1 VAGDSDTNGR
11 LVRFGWWLLAMA
23 VCVLVVAIRIRLL
36 RIPLERDEGE
46 YAYAGQL
53 MLQGIPPYKLAY
65 NMKFPGTYAAYALI
79 MSMFGQTIFGIHIG
93 FLLVNAATV
102 ALVFLLGR
110 RLIDETAGLVAAAAY
125 ALLSLSPSVL
135 GFAAHAAHFVMLPV
149 LGATLLLLNGRYH
162 ASLARPFASG
172 LLFGLAVVMKQPGI
186 FFIMFAAIY
195 FVAKELRSD
204 HSRAHRVVRT
214 LIFGAG
220 VILPCAIVGLLLI
233 GAGVFKQFWFWTVN
247 YAAQYGSLVPL
258 AQAPRILLH
267 NTSEVI
273 GANWPLWILA
283 GVGAVAGV
291 WNSRTRAGTFFL
303 LGFLLFS
310 ALALCP
316 GFYFR
321 HHYFIFVL
329 PALALLAGTAI
340 SALGG
345 IFVSR
350 TIMASF
356 APIVVIAAAL
366 AFPIVRYKNFFFEM
380 SPVQASRIIYPES
393 PFSESVRIAEYIREH
408 TTPDDKIAV
417 LGSEPEIYFYS
428 QRHSAT
434 GYIYTY
440 PLMEPQKYA
449 RRMQEEMIREIE
461 QADPKYVVSVAMND
475 SWLHRPGSDQLIF
488 TWANDYIG
496 HNYVP
501 AGFVNITSAETE
513 YYFGDVPPTVATL
526 KDYILIYR
534 RNQ

>member
-1 VAGDSDTNGR
+1 VARNSDSNGR
-11 LVRFGWWLLAMA
+11 VVRFGWWLLAMS
-23 VCVLVVAIRIRLL
+23 VVVLVIAIRIRLL
-36 RIPLERDEGE
+36 GIPLERDEGE

-79 MSMFGQTIFGIHIG
+79 MSIFGQSIFGIHLG

-149 LGATLLLLNGRYH
+149 LGAMLLLLDGRYH
-162 ASLARPFASG
+162 GSLARRFASG
-172 LLFGLAVVMKQPGI
+172 LLLGLALVMKQPAI
-186 FFIMFAAIY
+186 FFLMFAAVY
-195 FVAKELRSD
+195 FVAKEVRSEG
-204 HSRAHRVVRT
+204 SRAHGVVRI
-214 LIFGAG
+214 LMFGAG
-220 VILPCAIVGLLLI
+220 VILPCAIGCLLLLR
-233 GAGVFKQFWFWTVN
+233 AGVFKQFWFWTVD
-247 YAAQYGSLVPL
+247 YANQYGSLVPL
-258 AQAPRILLH
+258 AQAPHILLH
-267 NTSEVI
+267 NTAEVI
-273 GANWPLWILA
+273 GANWPFWILA

-291 WNSRTRAGTFFL
+291 WNTRTRTGAFFL
-303 LGFLLFS
+303 LAFLFFS

-321 HHYFIFVL
+321 PHYFVFVL

-340 SALGG
+340 SALGE
-345 IFVSR
+345 IFANR
-350 TIMASF
+350 TVMASV
-356 APIVVIAAAL
+356 APIVLIAAAL
-366 AFPIVRYKNFFFEM
+366 ALPIARYKKFFFEI
-380 SPVQASRIIYPES
+380 SPVQASRIVYPES

-428 QRHSAT
+428 RRHSAT

-449 RRMQEEMIREIE
+449 RRMQEQMISEIE
-461 QADPKYVVSVAMND
+461 QADPKYVISVTMDD
-475 SWLHRPGSDQLIF
+475 SWLQRPGSDRLIF
-488 TWANDYIG
+488 TWANDYIA
-496 HNYVP
+496 HNYIP

-513 YYFGDVPPTVATL
+513 YYFGDVPSAVATL

-534 RNQ
+534 RNH